1 MDHYRNLPDAAIDEA
16 GVIASV
22 FVKSGVTGFTDACR
36 YVHEMPYG
44 YNSNRDDLLI
54 LFKEGKG
61 SCTTKHAV
69 IATLAEE
76 LSLPIRKSIGI
87 YAMTDDIVT
96 GTQPILDHYGLPYIP
111 MVHCFLISEKH
122 RVDLTEGNLNGKNKP
137 MDRFLYTREV
147 AANISAKDEYLL
159 YRNALKDHILSR
171 EELKGVDIKLVL
183 QAREEGLKLL
193 RSKV

>member
-1 MDHYRNLPDAAIDEA
+1 MDHYRNFPDAAIDGA
-16 GVIASV
+16 GVVASE
-22 FVKSGVTGFTDACR
+22 FLKLGITGFTEACR
-36 YVHEMPYG
+36 YVQEMPYG

-87 YAMTDDIVT
+87 YAMIEDLVT
-96 GTQPILDHYGLPYIP
+96 GTQPILENHRLPYIP
-111 MVHCFLISEKH
+111 MVHCFLVNENY
-122 RVDLTEGNLNGKNKP
+122 RVDLTEGNFNGKNKP

-171 EELKGVDIKLVL
+171 KELNGVDIKLVL
-183 QAREEGLKLL
+183 QAREEGIKLL